1 MAFEVTLHQ
10 MIIFFLILA
19 VGFVA
24 GKKGVIK
31 QESMPHLT
39 QIISKS
45 LLPVLIFYGTIATT
59 KEAIAEN
66 AIIVVFAIVFYV
78 VVTVILFATAK
89 IMRLK
94 GDRDKIFTFCFMFG
108 NTGCV
113 GIPRLVALFPTAGM
127 LYMMLFTIVD
137 QAIFWTFGIWMA
149 TGRDRQTEF
158 TIKNF
163 ISPNIIAMALAL
175 IVVLIGVPVPAVI
188 NDTLATISNATSA
201 MCMMY
206 LGAMVCFSKWMQVLK
221 CAELY
226 VGIVVKMVL
235 LPVIGGHIFML
246 IGLPQDMMVSMVAI
260 MSLPIMTVVPMIASM
275 NSNEGEYATGMTVVT
290 LVVSVATIPLVQLLA
305 FM

>member
-39 QIISKS
+39 QIISKI

-108 NTGCV
+108 NTG
-113 GIPRLVALFPTAGM
+113 F
-127 LYMMLFTIVD
+127 
-137 QAIFWTFGIWMA
+137 
-149 TGRDRQTEF
+149 
-158 TIKNF
+158 
-163 ISPNIIAMALAL
+163 
-175 IVVLIGVPVPAVI
+175 
-188 NDTLATISNATSA
+188 
-201 MCMMY
+201 
-206 LGAMVCFSKWMQVLK
+206 
-221 CAELY
+221 
-226 VGIVVKMVL
+226 VGIV
-235 LPVIGGHIFML
+235 
-246 IGLPQDMMVSMVAI
+246 A
-260 MSLPIMTVVPMIASM
+260 
-275 NSNEGEYATGMTVVT
+275 
-290 LVVSVATIPLVQLLA
+290 
-305 FM
+305 

>member
-1 MAFEVTLHQ
+1 
-10 MIIFFLILA
+10 
-19 VGFVA
+19 
-24 GKKGVIK
+24 
-31 QESMPHLT
+31 
-39 QIISKS
+39 
-45 LLPVLIFYGTIATT
+45 
-59 KEAIAEN
+59 
-66 AIIVVFAIVFYV
+66 
-78 VVTVILFATAK
+78 
-89 IMRLK
+89 
-94 GDRDKIFTFCFMFG
+94 
-108 NTGCV
+108 
-113 GIPRLVALFPTAGM
+113 
-127 LYMMLFTIVD
+127 MMLFTIVD

-260 MSLPIMTVVPMIASM
+260 MSLPIMTVVPMISAQ
-275 NSNEGEYATGMTVVT
+275 NGNEGAYATGIAVVT
-290 LVVSVATIPLVQLLA
+290 FVACVLTIPLVA
-305 FM
+305 FFIL

>member
-1 MAFEVTLHQ
+1 
-10 MIIFFLILA
+10 
-19 VGFVA
+19 
-24 GKKGVIK
+24 
-31 QESMPHLT
+31 
-39 QIISKS
+39 
-45 LLPVLIFYGTIATT
+45 
-59 KEAIAEN
+59 
-66 AIIVVFAIVFYV
+66 
-78 VVTVILFATAK
+78 
-89 IMRLK
+89 
-94 GDRDKIFTFCFMFG
+94 
-108 NTGCV
+108 
-113 GIPRLVALFPTAGM
+113 
-127 LYMMLFTIVD
+127 MMLFTIVD

>member
-39 QIISKS
+39 QIISKI

-78 VVTVILFATAK
+78 VVTVILFAAAK

-108 NTGCV
+108 NTGFV
-113 GIPRLVALFPTAGM
+113 GIPLLVAF
-127 LYMMLFTIVD
+127 VD

-149 TGRDRQTEF
+149 TGRDRQTKF

-163 ISPNIIAMALAL
+163 ISPNIIAIALAL
-175 IVVLIGVPVPAVI
+175 IVVFIGVPIPVVI
-188 NDTLATISNATSA
+188 NDTLATISNATGA
-201 MCMMY
+201 LCMMY

-235 LPVIGGHIFML
+235 LPIIGGHIFML